1 MIYSFVKNMLLIN
14 NDLLEEKYYLML
26 FIISEDISFF

>member
-14 NDLLEEKYYLML
+14 NDLLEEKYLML
-26 FIISEDISFF
+26 FIISENISFF